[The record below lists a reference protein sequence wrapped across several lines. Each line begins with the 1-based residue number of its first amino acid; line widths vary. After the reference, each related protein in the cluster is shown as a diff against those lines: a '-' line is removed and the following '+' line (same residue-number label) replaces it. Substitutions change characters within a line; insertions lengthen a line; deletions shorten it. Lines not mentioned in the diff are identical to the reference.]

1 MANENKFTTL
11 GQMKDFAQ
19 KQDARDD
26 AQDQLMKNH
35 THSAAQVK
43 FSDGETFQAKHDSGK
58 LTGETGKTAYEY
70 ARDGGYTGNESDF
83 ATKLA
88 ADYMPL
94 YGNIVTASGN
104 GSAYTATVPGVTTLK
119 SGLVITIIPDTT
131 STETIP
137 TLNVNG
143 LGAKSIKQK
152 LSVNTALTT
161 EAANES
167 WMVANKPVILQYNGS
182 VWTTI
187 VPRPKAEDIN
197 AVLYKEQTLTDAQQA
212 QARAN
217 VGIGHLNTTG
227 DQRDIYVDMYGIK
240 RGSADYAVSNSEIM
254 SELIANLNNGFTFR
268 FESGHYYFAEPFPHM
283 EKHVVIKGVA
293 TNASVITDAVNYGTH
308 LHFPNLANGQ
318 AAISI
323 AGGVVQDIG
332 IIGNPAICDV
342 SFDRSKI
349 ITDPNSVV
357 TLVDTGTT
365 YGLKFG
371 SWGYTVQNV
380 RVLNCTYGI
389 YGEICNYLIANSC
402 AKKCKVGVSV
412 GNDGR
417 ISNIQLTSVIT
428 GIDLRGPLVSVN
440 NVRGDSIGK
449 HLIECKR
456 GKCMLS
462 NIDGDYCVGSLI
474 HYGGGDTKMIHLGQA
489 TNCMGRVAT
498 KKTYARN
505 TSFDL
510 RNIPEA
516 DYEYCSYFSIAPNT
530 SVFGG
535 LLDVTNVSANV
546 FDTSSN
552 YVHPN
557 SVISIGEGSTVKGLV
572 IKCSLPDG
580 ANVGY
585 FNSNVIKNLSSY
597 AEASN
602 DNTNY
607 ITNFDGNTIEDIS
620 FVTPIGLARSKR
632 TVAKPD
638 RQIAIIDD
646 TLQVVSDMVTDV
658 GISIPSINLN
668 DGVYEYGRFAAAG
681 TEYSDQSAFRSKN
694 YIPVE
699 GGRTIT
705 FWFDA
710 AEWNSN
716 NKGSIMQVV
725 QYDANKD
732 ILVQRVD
739 VVPYVGDKAGLT
751 LNANTAYIRFNR
763 YKNSTISTPLTDIKI
778 GLYYVEDAVLEYIS
792 PEPTIIGEK
801 KLSLE
806 NAVIP
811 SSTPGST
818 KNFYLT
824 VNDAGVITAV
834 EVT

>member
-1 MANENKFTTL
+1 MSVQTQIDRIEQNVANTYSVLEEAGADMPQSRNTNNLPET
-11 GQMKDFAQ
+11 
-19 KQDARDD
+19 
-26 AQDQLMKNH
+26 
-35 THSAAQVK
+35 AA
-43 FSDGETFQAKHDSGK
+43 
-58 LTGETGKTAYEY
+58 
-70 ARDGGYTGNESDF
+70 
-83 ATKLA
+83 
-88 ADYMPL
+88 
-94 YGNIVTASGN
+94 
-104 GSAYTATVPGVTTLK
+104 
-119 SGLVITIIPDTT
+119 
-131 STETIP
+131 
-137 TLNVNG
+137 
-143 LGAKSIKQK
+143 SIK
-152 LSVNTALTT
+152 
-161 EAANES
+161 
-167 WMVANKPVILQYNGS
+167 
-182 VWTTI
+182 
-187 VPRPKAEDIN
+187 
-197 AVLYKEQTLTDAQQA
+197 AVLYKQQSLTEAQKV
-212 QARAN
+212 QAREN
-217 VGIGHLNTTG
+217 IGIGHLNKTG
-227 DQRDIYVDMYGIK
+227 DQRDIYVDMYGVK
-240 RGSADYAVSNSEIM
+240 RGSADYAVRNSEIM

-268 FESGHYYFAEPFPHM
+268 FESGQYYFAEPFPHM

-308 LHFPNLANGQ
+308 LHFPNLTSGQ

-349 ITDPNSVV
+349 IKDPNSVV

-389 YGEICNYLIANSC
+389 YGETCNYLIANSC

-412 GNDGR
+412 GHDGK

-428 GIDLRGPLVSVN
+428 GIELRGPLVSVN
-440 NVRGDSIGK
+440 NVRGDSVGK

-474 HYGGGDTKMIHLGQA
+474 HYGGGDTRMIHLGQA
-489 TNCMGRVAT
+489 TTCMGRIAAKRVYSR
-498 KKTYARN
+498 KS
-505 TSFDL
+505 SFDL
-510 RNIPEA
+510 RNVPAA

-535 LLDVTNVSANV
+535 LLDVTNVSANIS
-546 FDTSSN
+546 DSDLTPD
-552 YVHPN
+552 YVTPS

-585 FNSNVIKNLSSY
+585 FNSNVVKNLSSY

-607 ITNFDGNTIEDIS
+607 VTNFDGNTIEDIS

-632 TVAKPD
+632 TVANPD

-646 TLQVVSDMVTDV
+646 TLQVVSDMVTEV
-658 GISIPSINLN
+658 GISIPSINFN
-668 DGVYEYGRFAAAG
+668 DNVWETGYFSTDG
-681 TEYSDQSAFRSKN
+681 TILASNPEQCFRNKN

-705 FWFDA
+705 FYYDA
-710 AEWNSN
+710 HAWNNN
-716 NKGSIMQVV
+716 NKGLQCYIV
-725 QYDANKD
+725 QYDANKN
-732 ILVQRVD
+732 IINKRETWL
-739 VVPYVGDKAGLT
+739 PYTADQKGFT
-751 LNANTAYIRFNR
+751 LASNTAYIRLA
-763 YKNSTISTPLTDIKI
+763 YHKWATIPVALSEILIAF
-778 GLYYVEDAVLEYIS
+778 YYIEDARKSYVS
-792 PEPTIIGEK
+792 HEPTIIGEK
-801 KLSLE
+801 KLSLKD
-806 NAVIP
+806 AVIP

-818 KNFYLT
+818 KKFYLT
-824 VNDAGVITAV
+824 VNDAGVITPV